1 MSMTAKEWL
10 GRARKLRLR
19 LSALEDSKQR
29 SYARAVSS
37 TAGLGERVSGGEP
50 ADKHAAYAE
59 VSLAVDRQI
68 EKLEQVRAEI
78 LQVIGQVED
87 NTLATLLTEYY
98 VNDKTWEEVA
108 VQVGKSWRWTMNL
121 HGKAL
126 KAVEKILSNK
136 T

>member
-1 MSMTAKEWL
+1 MSMAAKEWL

-19 LSALEDSKQR
+19 LSALGDSKQR
-29 SYARAVSS
+29 AYARAVSS

-50 ADKHAAYAE
+50 GDKLAAYAE
-59 VSLAVDRQI
+59 VSLAADRQI
-68 EKLEQVRAEI
+68 EKLEQTRAEI

-108 VQVGKSWRWTMNL
+108 VQMQYSWRWTMKL
-121 HGKAL
+121 HSKAL
-126 KAVEKILSNK
+126 RAVEAILVK
-136 T
+136 RT

>member
-1 MSMTAKEWL
+1 MTAKEWL

-29 SYARAVSS
+29 AYARAVSS

-50 ADKHAAYAE
+50 GDKLAAYAE
-59 VSLAVDRQI
+59 VSLAADRQI

-108 VQVGKSWRWTMNL
+108 VKVEKSWRWTMNL

>member
-1 MSMTAKEWL
+1 MSTAAKEWL

-29 SYARAVSS
+29 AYARAVSN
-37 TAGLGERVSGGEP
+37 TAGMGERVSGGELG
-50 ADKHAAYAE
+50 DKLAAYAE
-59 VSLAVDRQI
+59 VSLAADRQI
-68 EKLEQVRAEI
+68 EKLEQTRAEI

-108 VQVGKSWRWTMNL
+108 VQMRYSWRQIMRL
-121 HGKAL
+121 HGQAL
-126 KAVEKILSNK
+126 SEIRAITGME
-136 T
+136 

>member
-1 MSMTAKEWL
+1 MAKEWL

-29 SYARAVSS
+29 AYARAVSS

-50 ADKHAAYAE
+50 GDNLAAYAE
-59 VSLAVDRQI
+59 VSLAADRQI
-68 EKLEQVRAEI
+68 EKLEQTRAEI

-108 VQVGKSWRWTMNL
+108 VQMRYSWRWVRRL
-121 HGKAL
+121 HVRAL
-126 KAVEKILSNK
+126 EQVQEILDNRPC
-136 T
+136 

>member
-1 MSMTAKEWL
+1 MTAKEWL

-29 SYARAVSS
+29 YYARAVSS
-37 TAGLGERVSGGEP
+37 TARLCERVSGGEP
-50 ADKHAAYAE
+50 GDKLAAYAE
-59 VSLAVDRQI
+59 VSLAADRQI
-68 EKLEQVRAEI
+68 EKLEQTRAEI

-108 VQVGKSWRWTMNL
+108 VQMQYSWRWTMKL
-121 HGKAL
+121 HSKAL
-126 KAVEKILSNK
+126 RAVDAILAK
-136 T
+136 RT

>member
-1 MSMTAKEWL
+1 MTAKEWL

-29 SYARAVSS
+29 AYARAVSS

-50 ADKHAAYAE
+50 GDKLAAYAE
-59 VSLAVDRQI
+59 VSLAADRQI
-68 EKLEQVRAEI
+68 EKLEQTRAEI

-108 VQVGKSWRWTMNL
+108 VKVEKSWRWTMNL

>member
-1 MSMTAKEWL
+1 MTAKEWL

-29 SYARAVSS
+29 AYARAVSS
-37 TAGLGERVSGGEP
+37 TAGMGERVSGGEP
-50 ADKHAAYAE
+50 GDKLAAYAE
-59 VSLAVDRQI
+59 VSLAADRQI
-68 EKLEQVRAEI
+68 EKLEQTRAEI

-121 HGKAL
+121 HGKTL

>member
-1 MSMTAKEWL
+1 MAVTAKEWL

-29 SYARAVSS
+29 AYARAVSS

-50 ADKHAAYAE
+50 GDKLAAYAE
-59 VSLAVDRQI
+59 VSLAADRQI
-68 EKLEQVRAEI
+68 EKLEQVRVEI
-78 LQVIGQVED
+78 LHVIGQVED

-108 VQVGKSWRWTMNL
+108 VQMQYSWRQVMRL
-121 HGKAL
+121 HGQAL
-126 KAVEKILSNK
+126 CEIRAITGME
-136 T
+136 

>member
-1 MSMTAKEWL
+1 MTAKEWL

-29 SYARAVSS
+29 AYARAVSS

-50 ADKHAAYAE
+50 GDKLAAYAE
-59 VSLAVDRQI
+59 VSLAADQQI
-68 EKLEQVRAEI
+68 EKLEQVRVEI
-78 LQVIGQVED
+78 LHVIGQVED

-108 VQVGKSWRWTMNL
+108 VQMQYSWRQVMRL
-121 HGKAL
+121 HGQAL
-126 KAVEKILSNK
+126 CEIRAITGME
-136 T
+136 

>member
-1 MSMTAKEWL
+1 MTAKEWL

-29 SYARAVSS
+29 AYARAVSS
-37 TAGLGERVSGGEP
+37 TAGMGERVSGGEP
-50 ADKHAAYAE
+50 GDKLAAYAE
-59 VSLAVDRQI
+59 VSLAADRQI
-68 EKLEQVRAEI
+68 KKLEQVRAEI
-78 LQVIGQVED
+78 LHVIGQVED

-108 VQVGKSWRWTMNL
+108 VKVEKSWRWTMNL

>member
-1 MSMTAKEWL
+1 MTAKEWL

-19 LSALEDSKQR
+19 LSTLEDSKQR
-29 SYARAVSS
+29 AYARAVSS
-37 TAGLGERVSGGEP
+37 TAGMSERVSGGEP
-50 ADKHAAYAE
+50 GDKLAAYAE
-59 VSLAVDRQI
+59 VSLAADRQI

-78 LQVIGQVED
+78 LHVIGQVED

-108 VQVGKSWRWTMNL
+108 VQMQYSWRWTMKL

-126 KAVEKILSNK
+126 RAVEAILAK
-136 T
+136 RT

>member
-1 MSMTAKEWL
+1 MTAKEWL

-29 SYARAVSS
+29 AYSRAVSS

-50 ADKHAAYAE
+50 GDKLAAYAE
-59 VSLAVDRQI
+59 VSLAADRQI
-68 EKLEQVRAEI
+68 EKLEQTRAEI

-108 VQVGKSWRWTMNL
+108 VQMQYSWRQVMRL
-121 HGKAL
+121 HGQAL
-126 KAVEKILSNK
+126 CEIRAITGIK
-136 T
+136 TS

>member
-1 MSMTAKEWL
+1 MTAKEWL

-19 LSALEDSKQR
+19 LRALEDSKQR

-50 ADKHAAYAE
+50 GDKLAAYAE
-59 VSLAVDRQI
+59 VSLAADRQI
-68 EKLEQVRAEI
+68 EKLEQTRAEI

-108 VQVGKSWRWTMNL
+108 VQMQYSWRWTMNL

>member
-1 MSMTAKEWL
+1 MTAKEWL
-10 GRARKLRLR
+10 SRARKMSGRLR
-19 LSALEDSKQR
+19 ALQTSKEQAF
-29 SYARAVSS
+29 ARATSVVV
-37 TAGLGERVSGGEP
+37 GGGEHVSGGEP

-59 VSLAVDRQI
+59 LSLSVDRQI

-108 VQVGKSWRWTMNL
+108 VQMRYSWRQVMRL
-121 HGKAL
+121 HGQAL
-126 KAVEKILSNK
+126 CEIR
-136 T
+136 TITGME

>member
-1 MSMTAKEWL
+1 M
-10 GRARKLRLR
+10 
-19 LSALEDSKQR
+19 
-29 SYARAVSS
+29 SS

-50 ADKHAAYAE
+50 GDKLAAYAE
-59 VSLAVDRQI
+59 VSLAADQQI

-108 VQVGKSWRWTMNL
+108 VKVEKSWRWTMNL

-126 KAVEKILSNK
+126 EAVEKILSNK

>member
-1 MSMTAKEWL
+1 MTAKEWL

-29 SYARAVSS
+29 AYARAVSS

-50 ADKHAAYAE
+50 GDKLAAYAE
-59 VSLAVDRQI
+59 VSLAADRQI
-68 EKLEQVRAEI
+68 EKLEQTRAEI
-78 LQVIGQVED
+78 LKVIGQVED

-108 VQVGKSWRWTMNL
+108 VRIDKSWRWTMNL

>member
-1 MSMTAKEWL
+1 MTAKEWL
-10 GRARKLRLR
+10 IRARKMSGRLR
-19 LSALEDSKQR
+19 ALQESKAQAF
-29 SYARAVSS
+29 ARATNAVIGGS
-37 TAGLGERVSGGEP
+37 ERVSGGEP

-59 VSLAVDRQI
+59 LSLSVDRQI

-108 VQVGKSWRWTMNL
+108 AEQHYSWRQVMRL
-121 HGKAL
+121 HGHAL
-126 KAVEKILSNK
+126 QIIREL
-136 T
+136 TGME

>member
-1 MSMTAKEWL
+1 MTAKEWL

-50 ADKHAAYAE
+50 GDKLAAYAE
-59 VSLAVDRQI
+59 VSLAADWQI
-68 EKLEQVRAEI
+68 EKLEQTRAEI

-98 VNDKTWEEVA
+98 VNGKTWEEVA
-108 VQVGKSWRWTMNL
+108 VQMRYSWRWIMKL
-121 HGKAL
+121 HSKAL
-126 KAVEKILSNK
+126 RAVEAILTK
-136 T
+136 RT

>member
-1 MSMTAKEWL
+1 MTAKEWL

-29 SYARAVSS
+29 AYARAVSS

-50 ADKHAAYAE
+50 GDKLVAYAE
-59 VSLAVDRQI
+59 VSLTADRQI

-108 VQVGKSWRWTMNL
+108 VQMQYSWRQVMRL
-121 HGKAL
+121 HGQAL
-126 KAVEKILSNK
+126 CEIRAITGME
-136 T
+136 